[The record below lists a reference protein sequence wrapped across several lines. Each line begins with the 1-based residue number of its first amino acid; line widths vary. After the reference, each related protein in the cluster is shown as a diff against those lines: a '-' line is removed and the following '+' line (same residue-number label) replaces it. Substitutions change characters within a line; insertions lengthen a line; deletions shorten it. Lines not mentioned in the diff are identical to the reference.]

1 MRVILLI
8 VSTLIYFV
16 SIGQKSLKFTEQVTF
31 AYQSEEKTKEFSV
44 FVEPKTGTWLLT
56 KDDTFGGSV
65 DDIDQWILKPNGQI
79 ILIGTEHN
87 GKRQK
92 IKYQNNAFK
101 FSTVSMK
108 AKPTGKTKTFGQ
120 NTSGWQTLK
129 GTEYTA
135 TIGKSQA
142 KFYASLMPYNCRALL
157 AYNACVE
164 IENHLSGFGSTEYYK
179 ILSSKYLLLQ
189 DNKLNI
195 VSIAPTEYWV
205 EM

>member
-8 VSTLIYFV
+8 ISTLIHFV

-65 DDIDQWILKPNGQI
+65 EDIDQWILKPNGQI

-92 IKYQNNAFK
+92 IK
-101 FSTVSMK
+101 
-108 AKPTGKTKTFGQ
+108 
-120 NTSGWQTLK
+120 
-129 GTEYTA
+129 GTEYIANT
-135 TIGKSQA
+135 GRSQT
-142 KFYASLMPYNCRALL
+142 KFYASLMPYDCRALL

-164 IENHLSGFGSTEYYK
+164 VENHLSGFGSTEYYK
-179 ILSSKYLLLQ
+179 ILPSKYLLLQ
-189 DNKLNI
+189 DDKLKI
-195 VSIAPTEYWV
+195 ISIAPTEYWV